1 MAIRKIVKIGDDC
14 LRQECRKQ
22 EKFDLRLK
30 ILLKDMADTMYKAE
44 GVGLAAPQV
53 GVLRRVVVI
62 DVGDQGDGLLELINP
77 VITMREGEQCGREGC
92 LSLPGRQA
100 VVTRPRKVT
109 VQYQNRDGVHCEKTV
124 EGLFAR
130 AVCHELDHLDGK
142 LYIDVMDRELT
153 PEEIEGISRRTT
165 TSENRVY
172 GYAGFCRAVPQSLG
186 GGRIFGRRRGHA
198 A

>member
-1 MAIRKIVKIGDDC
+1 MAK
-14 LRQECRKQ
+14 LP
-22 EKFDLRLK
+22 
-30 ILLKDMADTMYKAE
+30 ILQYPHPKLAAKAEPVADFNDAIKTLVNDMAETMYKAE

-153 PEEIEGISRRTT
+153 PEEIEGHIP
-165 TSENRVY
+165 EDDN
-172 GYAGFCRAVPQSLG
+172 Q
-186 GGRIFGRRRGHA
+186 
-198 A
+198 